1 MQSIVET
8 IILCG
13 RQNIALRG
21 HRDSSLEVEKDP
33 SAPHG
38 NFWALLEFRVS
49 SGDVSLQDHLANAPG
64 NAKYTSPD
72 IQNQVIDILF
82 FFYIVYAKQCKGC
95 KK

>member
-1 MQSIVET
+1 MQSIIET

-13 RQNIALRG
+13 RQNIALHG
-21 HRDSSLEVEKDP
+21 HRDSFFEVEKDP

-49 SGDVSLQDHLANAPG
+49 SGDVGLQDHLANAPR

-72 IQNQVIDILF
+72 I
-82 FFYIVYAKQCKGC
+82 
-95 KK
+95 